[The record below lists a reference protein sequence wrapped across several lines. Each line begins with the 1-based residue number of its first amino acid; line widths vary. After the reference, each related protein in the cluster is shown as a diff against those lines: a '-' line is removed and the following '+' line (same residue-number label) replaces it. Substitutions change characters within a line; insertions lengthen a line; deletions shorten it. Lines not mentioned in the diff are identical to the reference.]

1 MSRLLWFAVPVL
13 ALLLLVQNSLQQLD
27 ARLWVKAVTAPDE
40 NDVRQMLFHFS
51 LLPRTVLALL
61 IGAGLG
67 VAGILFQQILRN
79 PLAEPSTIGV
89 AAGAQLGLT
98 LATLYGT
105 GLGATGQQLAA
116 LAGGLLAGAVVLG
129 VAWGRQLSPVTL
141 VLAGLVFGLYSGAIK
156 SLLVLF
162 NHDRLQNVFIWSS
175 GMLNQYD
182 WSTVAFLWP
191 RMLAAVVLV
200 ALMIRPLTLLGL
212 DDNIVRNLGM
222 RLALVRVAGLLL
234 AVALS
239 AITVAS
245 VGVIGF
251 IGLFAPVLTRMLGIR
266 RLGPRICCSAAL
278 GACLLLLSDQA
289 VILLARYWRE
299 LPTGTVTA
307 MIGAPLMLWMLPR
320 LRHVSVAQSTGHKI
334 YPSRKAARLLPLII
348 VTGIALIAASVL
360 IGGDKGPWLTTD
372 PALLSWRWP
381 RVLAAASS
389 GAMLAAAGMLIQRMT
404 GNPMA
409 SPEVL
414 GVSSGAACAI
424 VVLMVIV
431 PTDVEAWLLPAGTLG
446 AMMTLGLMVVLS
458 GRETF
463 SATRLLL
470 VGIALSTVYGTL
482 LTLFLASGD
491 PRSGTVIGW
500 LAGSTYRVTSVQ
512 ALTVSA
518 LAIVL
523 LALIPLL
530 RRWLTILP
538 LGSVTAFGVGVPLR
552 RSRLT
557 ILLVSSGL
565 IAAATLMIGPLSFVG
580 LMAPHLARLL
590 GYHRPLIQLIV
601 AALIGSAI
609 MLLADFLGRVVIFP
623 YQIPAGLLAT
633 FIGAPCFIWLLRQR

>member
-1 MSRLLWFAVPVL
+1 MSRLMWLVLPAL
-13 ALLLLVQNSLQQLD
+13 ALLLVILNSWQQLD
-27 ARLWVKAVTAPDE
+27 ARLWSQALMAPDE

-61 IGAGLG
+61 VGAGLG

-79 PLAEPSTIGV
+79 PLAEPSTLGV

-98 LATLYGT
+98 LATLYGST
-105 GLGATGQQLAA
+105 WGETGQQLAA
-116 LAGGLLAGAVVLG
+116 LGGGLLAGAVVLT

-141 VLAGLVFGLYSGAIK
+141 ILAGLVFGLYSGAIK
-156 SLLVLF
+156 SLLTLF
-162 NHDRLQNVFIWSS
+162 NHDRLQNLFIWSS

-182 WSTVAFLWP
+182 WSTVTFLWP

-200 ALMIRPLTLLGL
+200 VLMIRPLTLLGL
-212 DDNIVRNLGM
+212 DDSIVRNLGM
-222 RLALVRVAGLLL
+222 RLALVRITGLLL

-239 AITVAS
+239 ALTVAS

-251 IGLFAPVLTRMLGIR
+251 IGLFAPVLTRMLGVR
-266 RLGPRICCSAAL
+266 RLGPRLCCSALL

-289 VILLARYWRE
+289 VMLLARYWHE

-320 LRHVSVAQSTGHKI
+320 LHHTRVGQSVVATSPQPRRFAGRT
-334 YPSRKAARLLPLII
+334 PLI
-348 VTGIALIAASVL
+348 VVAGLLLIAAAALVSVDD
-360 IGGDKGPWLTTD
+360 GRWLTTD
-372 PALLSWRWP
+372 LSLLQWRWP

-424 VVLMVIV
+424 VLLMVMV
-431 PTDVEAWLLPAGTLG
+431 PTDVEAWLLPAGTAG
-446 AMMTLGLMVVLS
+446 AMLTLGLMVVLS
-458 GRETF
+458 SREGF

-491 PRSGTVIGW
+491 PRSGTVLSW
-500 LAGSTYRVTSVQ
+500 LAGSTYRVTSLQ
-512 ALTVSA
+512 ALGVTA
-518 LAIVL
+518 LAVL
-523 LALIPLL
+523 MLALIPLL

-538 LGSVTAFGVGVPLR
+538 LGSATTLSVGVPLM
-552 RSRLT
+552 RSRML
-557 ILLVSSGL
+557 ILLLSAGL
-565 IAAATLMIGPLSFVG
+565 IAAATMMIGPLSFVG

-590 GYHRPLIQLIV
+590 GYHRALSQLVV
-601 AALIGSAI
+601 AALIGSGI
-609 MLLADFLGRVVIFP
+609 MLLADLLGRTIIFP